1 MSYNNGFGMG
11 IVRVELN
18 RIDRGKQRIFKDTL
32 AVFRDAVSFVIH
44 VVCDHVDEVSVLDS
58 REGLTFVEHLIHTTK
73 NNEAEY
79 PAFDKIFY
87 KFPSYMRRSAIHA
100 AIGHVMSHETRC
112 IQYYGKREKLVS
124 HGIHYRKMEPAFT
137 YTPNVFPALYKM
149 QSFSDD
155 GCSVKIKV
163 RAGSTWDWITVAM
176 PGRDYRNLMKARAL
190 GTLKNPR
197 LVYEY
202 HKYYLEFPVKYRTK
216 KFPETP
222 LEERTILSVDL
233 GLNNAAVC
241 SIVDASGT
249 IHGRCFSP
257 FKADTDRIDHVINLI
272 RKKAASSGKGQSLAA
287 LYTKLE
293 GLKDNF
299 VKQLSR
305 WIVDRAREGGVYG
318 IVLEHLG
325 GMKGRGKTAARVH
338 HWCRAK
344 IRGYISGMAMREGI
358 RVFLVNPKNTS
369 ALAFDGSGPVTRD
382 NSNYSMC
389 TFKSGKRYHC
399 DLSASYNIGARY
411 FLREYKK
418 SIPETEWSE
427 LAAKDPGLSK
437 RTTWTLST
445 LRSLNT
451 HIKAS

>member
-1 MSYNNGFGMG
+1 MANDNNLGMG

-18 RIDRGKQRIFKDTL
+18 RIDRGKRRILKDTV
-32 AVFRDAVSFVIH
+32 AVFRDAVSFIVHVI
-44 VVCDHVDEVSVLDS
+44 CDHVDEVSGLDS
-58 REGLTFVEHLIHTTK
+58 LEGLTFVERLIHTTK
-73 NNEAEY
+73 DNEAEY
-79 PAFDKIFY
+79 QAFDKIFY

-112 IQYYGKREKLVS
+112 TQYYDGREELVS
-124 HGIHYRKMEPAFT
+124 RGIHYKKMEPSFT
-137 YTPNVFPALYKM
+137 YTPNVFPTLYKG

-163 RAGSTWDWITVAM
+163 RVRGTWDWVTAAM
-176 PGRDYRNLMKARAL
+176 PKRDYKNLMKARAL

-202 HKYYLEFPVKYRTK
+202 HKYYLEFPVRYRTK

-222 LEERTILSVDL
+222 LEERTVLSVDL

-249 IHGRCFSP
+249 IHGRLFAP

-272 RKKAASSGKGQSLAA
+272 RKKAASSGRGQSLSS

-305 WIVDRAREGGVYG
+305 WIVDRAREAGVYG

-325 GMKGRGKTAARVH
+325 RMKGRGKIAARVH

-344 IRGYISGMAMREGI
+344 IRDYIRGMAFREGI

-382 NSNYSMC
+382 NGNHSMC

-418 SIPETEWSE
+418 SIPETGWSE

-445 LRSLNT
+445 LRSLNALL
-451 HIKAS
+451 KAS